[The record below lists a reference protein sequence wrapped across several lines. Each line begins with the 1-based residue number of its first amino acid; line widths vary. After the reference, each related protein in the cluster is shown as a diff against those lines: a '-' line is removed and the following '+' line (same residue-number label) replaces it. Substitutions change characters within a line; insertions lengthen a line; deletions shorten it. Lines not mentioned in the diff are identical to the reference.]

1 MNLSFYS
8 GGTPYP
14 TINNRELLRLLKG
27 GYRMEK
33 PDICNDEM

>member
-1 MNLSFYS
+1 MLI

-14 TINNRELLRLLKG
+14 TINNRDLLTLLKD

-33 PDICNDEM
+33 PEVCNDEL

>member
-1 MNLSFYS
+1 MRPLA

-14 TINNRELLRLLKG
+14 TVNNRELLRLLKD